1 MFFYFANLIENND
14 IKKVIQVSK
23 TIESIGDSILL
34 HQIKGWIDNAEYKKF
49 RSHFSCY
56 NENDKLAFDN

>member
-23 TIESIGDSILL
+23 TIELLVTVYYYIKSKIGLIILNTKNL
-34 HQIKGWIDNAEYKKF
+34 NPI
-49 RSHFSCY
+49 SHATMKMIF
-56 NENDKLAFDN
+56 

>member
-23 TIESIGDSILL
+23 TIEFIGDSILL
-34 HQIKGWIDNAEYKKF
+34 HQIKDWIDNAEYKKF
-49 RSHFSCY
+49 ESIFHATTKMIF
-56 NENDKLAFDN
+56 